1 VPEFLIFCAFGLV
14 LPIILL
20 ASVWRRREGLINP
33 TLLIPTASVVLLVL
47 AIPPH
52 WTAVLLGSDY
62 RKRLYTTIE
71 ANVVLVIADAI
82 YSGAK
87 KKCAVALASLVIA
100 LAWLWLGAIKA
111 VV

>member
-1 VPEFLIFCAFGLV
+1 
-14 LPIILL
+14 
-20 ASVWRRREGLINP
+20 
-33 TLLIPTASVVLLVL
+33 VVVSGR
-47 AIPPH
+47 P
-52 WTAVLLGSDY
+52 G
-62 RKRLYTTIE
+62 

-87 KKCAVALASLVIA
+87 KKWAVALASLVIA